1 MYVIAQLGSM
11 QDLHSKTVLI
21 TGATNGIGRWG
32 ERGFTVGSQHNP
44 VDAMQLIS
52 NCRETAFAMARLGAT
67 VVLGCRNID
76 AARDI
81 ISQIK

>member
-1 MYVIAQLGSM
+1 MSVRELGSM
-11 QDLHSKTVLI
+11 QDLHGKTVLI

-32 ERGFTVGSQHNP
+32 REALLWQSTRA
-44 VDAMQLIS
+44 VDMMQLIC
-52 NCRETAFAMARLGAT
+52 NCRETAYAMASLGAT

>member
-1 MYVIAQLGSM
+1 MALAG
-11 QDLHSKTVLI
+11 
-21 TGATNGIGRWG
+21 GGREASLWQS
-32 ERGFTVGSQHNP
+32 TSDV
-44 VDAMQLIS
+44 MQLIY
-52 NCRETAFAMARLGAT
+52 NCRETAFAMASLGAT